1 MKLLFR
7 NLRFFLEDYNKY
19 IRAGIIILTILIAA
33 LLFYMYG
40 EKDKKLKL
48 DINDEKKLIKEDRK
62 DETNSSKEK
71 NLKSTNSNENYNEKN
86 NKFIIYVDIEGAVV
100 NPGVYKVKE
109 GDRVFHV
116 IALAGGLKENADI
129 ISINKA
135 EQVSDGQ
142 KIYIYEKGENNTETN
157 TTLMDDKI
165 NINSA
170 DVTKL
175 QTIEG
180 IGPSMASRIVEFR
193 NKNGKFKSPEELK
206 NVRGIGEKRYESIK
220 DKIKI

>member
-1 MKLLFR
+1 MKSVFR
-7 NLRFFLEDYNKY
+7 NLIFFWEDYNKY
-19 IRAGIIILTILIAA
+19 IRAGIIILAIVIAA

-40 EKDKKLKL
+40 EKDKSLKVDISDDRKLMKE
-48 DINDEKKLIKEDRK
+48 NKKNEFYNSKKL
-62 DETNSSKEK
+62 SQ
-71 NLKSTNSNENYNEKN
+71 KSANSNENYNENN

-109 GDRVFHV
+109 GDRIFHV
-116 IALAGGLKENADI
+116 IALAGGLKDNADMT
-129 ISINKA
+129 SINKA

-142 KIYIYEKGENNTETN
+142 KIYIYEKGENNIERITASG
-157 TTLMDDKI
+157 DDKV
-165 NINSA
+165 NINNA
-170 DVTKL
+170 DETKL

-193 NKNGKFKSPEELK
+193 SKNGMFKSPEDIK
-206 NVRGIGEKRYESIK
+206 NVSGIGEKRYESIK